1 MNFSILLQQGPADT
15 ASYMW
20 LGFGVI
26 FGVIALHI
34 FSMITR
40 TNRLKKDL
48 ALLQE
53 LEENE

>member
-1 MNFSILLQQGPADT
+1 MNFSILMQQGPANTTD
-15 ASYMW
+15 YMW

-34 FSMITR
+34 WSMVSR
-40 TNRLKKDL
+40 TQRLKKDM

-53 LEENE
+53 LEEQE